1 MQELKKRMIQQAVE
15 ALQQATPEQIYIALE
30 FIRCTTKNNGR
41 A

>member
-1 MQELKKRMIQQAVE
+1 MQELKEQLIQEAVE

-30 FIRCTTKNNGR
+30 FIHCTTKNDER

>member
-1 MQELKKRMIQQAVE
+1 MEELKKELIQQAVE

-30 FIRCTTKNNGR
+30 FIRCTTKNDER